1 MTEIVNND
9 KLVLILTQ
17 HGLDRIAEAMADPS
31 LNLRLTKIKFGSGDN
46 YEYYVPSEAQ
56 ISLKAPIPGAEF
68 YIYKKELLEDELTMS
83 FYTMVPETIGGFDIR
98 EVGLYETINGE
109 DKLFAVGTCQPFVK
123 PSPGDNYFIAIDY
136 YIFLKSANL
145 ASIYDQIV
153 LDPEHAAI
161 TEADM
166 EDMMKSFLFSNANLI
181 QQIGNNSRIIGY
193 NRATQLYERI
203 EENKTSFSYIT
214 LYKNYASLLGMSSL
228 ESVFSFWA
236 FDFSRRTQEQ
246 DSIVDLSNNANYL
259 STTIPVA
266 SLERVYNGFMSMFKM
281 NNANFFL
288 SSNTP
293 VQLFNEKT
301 GSDIPFVIAIAINP
315 LSQQENRTLLAKSNY
330 ASDCH
335 TFEFSE
341 LANGSLQVK
350 LFTDASNFLTF
361 TSNTG
366 VIPQGCHSVVFS
378 YDPTHRK
385 LIAFVDS
392 TKISFNRTET
402 GTYTHMKELPGTL
415 YCFSCTPTYI
425 GYADSNSDPS
435 VIYNPDGTVYTGT
448 DWTINNS
455 ALEYNGHVATYDPED
470 DIQTDQLYAWVYYD
484 GENLQEIYTKVAP
497 ADGGHSL
504 SEPWATLYNSDY
516 TEYTGN
522 DFSVEDDLVMYRNE
536 HVATYDVSE
545 NPRVLNLCAW
555 KYEAPEAHIYANR
568 VVNPTSLY
576 EYTED
581 KDLYTGT
588 DWVITGGRIYYLGQE
603 ATYTPSNN
611 TNTPYPNLTSYITN
625 ESGNISQPINSEVG
639 IVSIVKDDMEEEKIR
654 ALSLLLCATMGIN
667 PYIN

>member
-1 MTEIVNND
+1 M
-9 KLVLILTQ
+9 
-17 HGLDRIAEAMADPS
+17 
-31 LNLRLTKIKFGSGDN
+31 
-46 YEYYVPSEAQ
+46 
-56 ISLKAPIPGAEF
+56 
-68 YIYKKELLEDELTMS
+68 
-83 FYTMVPETIGGFDIR
+83 
-98 EVGLYETINGE
+98 
-109 DKLFAVGTCQPFVK
+109 
-123 PSPGDNYFIAIDY
+123 
-136 YIFLKSANL
+136 
-145 ASIYDQIV
+145 
-153 LDPEHAAI
+153 
-161 TEADM
+161 
-166 EDMMKSFLFSNANLI
+166 
-181 QQIGNNSRIIGY
+181 
-193 NRATQLYERI
+193 
-203 EENKTSFSYIT
+203 
-214 LYKNYASLLGMSSL
+214 
-228 ESVFSFWA
+228 FSFWA
-236 FDFSRRTQEQ
+236 FDFSRWTQEQ

-385 LIAFVDS
+385 LIAFVNS